1 MRTERDDVTTGEPDC
16 CSYCRRM
23 GELRGLAKSA
33 PMAVPIPS
41 EIDPDFGVAD
51 WPAYHPRWQAIAEP
65 TRVHA
70 ERSGPAFAV
79 VDTPPFV
86 VELARSLQVQA
97 VEAAGDVLMAIERAV
112 LCDVFPAW
120 TRLIRALDV
129 SVTAPTLRLG
139 TLRHGTRTLWDT
151 LRRCVV
157 SALANAQA
165 LDARRHWLHAD
176 AVMHAAARE
185 RCELIDAQFARA
197 AELTD
202 YDMIEDGPG
211 LTAGEASALRAELG
225 ACRAFTARVTR

>member
-41 EIDPDFGVAD
+41 E
-51 WPAYHPRWQAIAEP
+51 WPITESISAHHPRWQAIAEP

-70 ERSGPAFAV
+70 EKSGPAFAREALV
-79 VDTPPFV
+79 VD
-86 VELARSLQVQA
+86 LARSLQVQA
-97 VEAAGDVLMAIERAV
+97 IEAAGDVLMAIERAV